1 MFAHRFKFLA
11 PAILAVLAQTG
22 SPAFAEDKMK
32 GATIVIAKGTCVQFT
47 FASKDYPC
55 KAVIYTHFNNG
66 RTLWQ
71 LPIPDGTLM
80 LAGSTD
86 SQPDPTKYILQID
99 QLDVTTVGNNAQPVV
114 AKGVCTSSPS
124 ADGKYLNELSCSV
137 TSAKGDA
144 KIEFKGDGT
153 PVDIKTL

>member
-1 MFAHRFKFLA
+1 M
-11 PAILAVLAQTG
+11 
-22 SPAFAEDKMK
+22 
-32 GATIVIAKGTCVQFT
+32 IAKGTCAQFT
-47 FASKDYPC
+47 FAGKDYPC
-55 KAVIYTHFNNG
+55 KLVVYNHLNNG

-71 LPIPDGTLM
+71 LLLPHGALM
-80 LAGSTD
+80 LAGGTD

-99 QLDVTTVGNNAQPVV
+99 QLNVSTAGNGAKPAA
-114 AKGVCTSSPS
+114 AKGVCTSSLS
-124 ADGKYLNELSCSV
+124 ADGKYLNALSCSV